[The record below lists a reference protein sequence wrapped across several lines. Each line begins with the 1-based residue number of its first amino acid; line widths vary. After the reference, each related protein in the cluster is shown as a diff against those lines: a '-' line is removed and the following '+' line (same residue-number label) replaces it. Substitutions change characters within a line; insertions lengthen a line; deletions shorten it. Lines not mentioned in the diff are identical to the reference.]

1 MGQLNAAA
9 LQTLQR
15 QRNIISVAQ
24 LREAGVGR
32 TARERLVA
40 ANDLEYVS
48 KSVLA
53 VPGGPT
59 TLERRSIALCL
70 QHPRGYITG
79 PTAGR
84 LAGLRRMPR
93 LAEICLGIPHGS
105 HIELPPGV
113 RLRQTTCLPDSH
125 VRTLDNGIR
134 VANWARLAF
143 DLAADLPRL
152 DLSSVIDQLIHL
164 GHTDTAE
171 LVATAR
177 LLCAR
182 GRAGSVSFATV
193 LLERGGRAPTE
204 SDPELVVLEGL
215 RRRGVPVVPQVQ
227 HLRLPSGRHVRIDMA
242 VEAARWA
249 VEVDVHPSHIELP
262 GTARDKQRDRQLH
275 LIDWQV
281 ERVTPLDLLHVRAT
295 LDELELLYRTRVRAL
310 AQR

>member
-15 QRNIISVAQ
+15 QRNIISVTQ

-32 TARERLVA
+32 SARERLVA
-40 ANDLEYVS
+40 AHDLEFVS

-53 VPGGPT
+53 VPGGAP

-79 PTAGR
+79 PTGGR
-84 LAGLRRMPR
+84 LAGVRRMPR
-93 LAEICLGIPHGS
+93 LAEICLGIPHGT

-113 RLRQTTCLPDSH
+113 RLRQTTNLPASH

-134 VANWARLAF
+134 LANWARLAF
-143 DLAADLPRL
+143 DLAADLPKQHL
-152 DLSSVIDQLIHL
+152 ASAIDQMIHH
-164 GHTDTAE
+164 GHTDMPE

-182 GRAGSVSFATV
+182 GRSGSIRFATV
-193 LLERGGRAPTE
+193 LLDRGDRAPTE
-204 SDPELVVLEGL
+204 SDPEIVILEGL
-215 RRRGVPVVPQVQ
+215 RRRGVPVVPQVR
-227 HLRLPSGRHVRIDMA
+227 HLQLPNGRNVRIDMA
-242 VEAARWA
+242 VEDVRWA
-249 VEVDVHPSHIELP
+249 IEVDIHPSHIELP
-262 GTARDKQRDRQLH
+262 GTTRDKQRDRQLH

-281 ERVTPLDLLHVRAT
+281 ERVTPIDMLDIRAI
-295 LDELELLYRTRVRAL
+295 LEELELLYRTRVRTL